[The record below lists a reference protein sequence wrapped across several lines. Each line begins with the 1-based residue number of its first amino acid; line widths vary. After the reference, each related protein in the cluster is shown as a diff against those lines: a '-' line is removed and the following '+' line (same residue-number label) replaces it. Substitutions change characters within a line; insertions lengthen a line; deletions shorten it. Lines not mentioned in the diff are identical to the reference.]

1 MARNYWENTSSE
13 MWEAE
18 KRINKEHIN
27 PMLQRSKKL
36 LRKDIVWECI
46 SQEDL
51 DFWLNS
57 LLSHDKTK
65 ELLTDGYDMLDVDK
79 QQWLYEFSSKAWFL
93 KNMKSLKKMKIY
105 RDWFASKKQERSY
118 ISNKENASKDI
129 RKTEQDQY
137 LKSIVKQFDTRD
149 VALNNVLEIA
159 FSDLLEDVIFAK
171 TIEDPSVKN
180 CKVYTTNEY
189 DDVISHTDYI
199 VSVTTDQWDRYY
211 AYDLTLS
218 ANKENLKKKAKYQN
232 VICRDF
238 NSTHWTQHLAIPR
251 FVIQIVNR
259 DFILKYLSRYMELVE
274 KQKWE
279 ILPWDALKV
288 LQSLHK
294 RDSVIDGIG
303 EMLVDTLT

>member
-1 MARNYWENTSSE
+1 
-13 MWEAE
+13 
-18 KRINKEHIN
+18 
-27 PMLQRSKKL
+27 MLQRSKKL

-46 SQEDL
+46 SQEEL

-79 QQWLYEFSSKAWFL
+79 QQWLYDFSSKSWML
-93 KNMKSLKKMKIY
+93 KNMKYLKKMKCY
-105 RDWFASKKQERSY
+105 RDWFIHKKNERSY
-118 ISNKENASKDI
+118 IPNQNFLSRDI
-129 RKTEQDQY
+129 RNIEKNQH
-137 LKSIVKQFDTRD
+137 LKMIVKQFDTRD
-149 VALNNVLEIA
+149 VALNNILEIA
-159 FSDLLEDVIFAK
+159 FWDLLEDILVSK
-171 TIEDPSVKN
+171 TLDDPSVKN

-189 DDVISHTDYI
+189 DDVISHTDYVVN
-199 VSVTTDQWDRYY
+199 VSTDQWDRYY

-218 ANKENLKKKAKYQN
+218 ANKENLKKKAKYEN

-238 NSTHWTQHLAIPR
+238 NSTHWNQHLAIPR